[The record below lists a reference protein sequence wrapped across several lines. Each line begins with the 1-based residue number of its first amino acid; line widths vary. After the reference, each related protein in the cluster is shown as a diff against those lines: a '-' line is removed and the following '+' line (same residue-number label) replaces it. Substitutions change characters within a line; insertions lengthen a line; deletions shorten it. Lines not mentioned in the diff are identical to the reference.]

1 MAALIKRG
9 SLRASETVIPATAL
23 AQVWRGGPRSSRLA
37 RLVASATVD
46 ELGEERAK
54 EVGSRLGARGTTD
67 IADAHVVCCAVELEG
82 TAVSSD
88 PDDLRALVEPGEP
101 LALIDV

>member
-9 SLRASETVIPATAL
+9 SVRVSEIVIPSTAL

-37 RLVASATVD
+37 QLVESATVD
-46 ELGEERAK
+46 ELGERRAK
-54 EVGSRLGARGTTD
+54 EVGTRLGARGASD
-67 IADAHVVCCAVELEG
+67 VADAHVVCCAVELDA
-82 TAVSSD
+82 TAVTSD